1 MTQKKK
7 KKNINLGLLI
17 RVTFFFLLPLTV
29 SAETIEKKYA
39 SFKLLNK
46 TTNKVST
53 KDILVSSKIS
63 WETLNIEVLYCG
75 STPPTEIPEDY
86 VLIDVYDTINNENTN
101 ILGIRLE
108 NRVKNSITTY
118 HLHLLDLNE
127 IQIEIPSTTFDYVIE
142 MESIDFQKICRDM
155 NNLAADTMEIKSIGE
170 QLIFTCTSEF
180 AQQETI
186 LRQSDDGLAY
196 RESSDS
202 IVQGLF
208 RLKKNGMVERAFQL
222 KKIKNKKFTILKKAN
237 SQFSGL

>member
-53 KDILVSSKIS
+53 KHILVSSKIS

-86 VLIDVYDTINNENTN
+86 VLIDVYDTINNENIN
-101 ILGIRLE
+101 IYKGWMISSSPDVTPLE
-108 NRVKNSITTY
+108 NPIY
-118 HLHLLDLNE
+118 DLWLVDCSN
-127 IQIEIPSTTFDYVIE
+127 D
-142 MESIDFQKICRDM
+142 K
-155 NNLAADTMEIKSIGE
+155 
-170 QLIFTCTSEF
+170 TS
-180 AQQETI
+180 
-186 LRQSDDGLAY
+186 
-196 RESSDS
+196 
-202 IVQGLF
+202 
-208 RLKKNGMVERAFQL
+208 
-222 KKIKNKKFTILKKAN
+222 
-237 SQFSGL
+237 

>member
-17 RVTFFFLLPLTV
+17 RVTFFSLLPLTV

-53 KDILVSSKIS
+53 KDVLVSSKIS

-101 ILGIRLE
+101 IYKGWMISSSPDVTPLE
-108 NRVKNSITTY
+108 NPVY
-118 HLHLLDLNE
+118 DLWLVDCSN
-127 IQIEIPSTTFDYVIE
+127 D
-142 MESIDFQKICRDM
+142 K
-155 NNLAADTMEIKSIGE
+155 
-170 QLIFTCTSEF
+170 TS
-180 AQQETI
+180 
-186 LRQSDDGLAY
+186 
-196 RESSDS
+196 
-202 IVQGLF
+202 
-208 RLKKNGMVERAFQL
+208 
-222 KKIKNKKFTILKKAN
+222 
-237 SQFSGL
+237 

>member
-17 RVTFFFLLPLTV
+17 KVTFFFLLPLTV

-46 TTNKVST
+46 TTNKVTT

-101 ILGIRLE
+101 IYKGWMISSSPDVTPLE
-108 NRVKNSITTY
+108 NPIY
-118 HLHLLDLNE
+118 DLWLVDCSN
-127 IQIEIPSTTFDYVIE
+127 D
-142 MESIDFQKICRDM
+142 K
-155 NNLAADTMEIKSIGE
+155 
-170 QLIFTCTSEF
+170 TS
-180 AQQETI
+180 
-186 LRQSDDGLAY
+186 
-196 RESSDS
+196 
-202 IVQGLF
+202 
-208 RLKKNGMVERAFQL
+208 
-222 KKIKNKKFTILKKAN
+222 
-237 SQFSGL
+237 

>member
-17 RVTFFFLLPLTV
+17 RVTFFFVLPLTV

-101 ILGIRLE
+101 IYKGWMISSSPDVTPLE
-108 NRVKNSITTY
+108 NPIY
-118 HLHLLDLNE
+118 DLWLVDCSN
-127 IQIEIPSTTFDYVIE
+127 D
-142 MESIDFQKICRDM
+142 K
-155 NNLAADTMEIKSIGE
+155 
-170 QLIFTCTSEF
+170 TS
-180 AQQETI
+180 
-186 LRQSDDGLAY
+186 
-196 RESSDS
+196 
-202 IVQGLF
+202 
-208 RLKKNGMVERAFQL
+208 
-222 KKIKNKKFTILKKAN
+222 
-237 SQFSGL
+237 

>member
-86 VLIDVYDTINNENTN
+86 VLIDVYDTINNENIN
-101 ILGIRLE
+101 IYKGWMISSSPNVTPLE
-108 NRVKNSITTY
+108 NPIY
-118 HLHLLDLNE
+118 DLWLVDCSN
-127 IQIEIPSTTFDYVIE
+127 D
-142 MESIDFQKICRDM
+142 K
-155 NNLAADTMEIKSIGE
+155 
-170 QLIFTCTSEF
+170 TS
-180 AQQETI
+180 
-186 LRQSDDGLAY
+186 
-196 RESSDS
+196 
-202 IVQGLF
+202 
-208 RLKKNGMVERAFQL
+208 
-222 KKIKNKKFTILKKAN
+222 
-237 SQFSGL
+237 

>member
-17 RVTFFFLLPLTV
+17 KVTFFFLLPLTV

-86 VLIDVYDTINNENTN
+86 VLIDVYDTINNENIN
-101 ILGIRLE
+101 IYKGWMISSSPDVTPLE
-108 NRVKNSITTY
+108 NPIY
-118 HLHLLDLNE
+118 DLWLVDCSN
-127 IQIEIPSTTFDYVIE
+127 D
-142 MESIDFQKICRDM
+142 K
-155 NNLAADTMEIKSIGE
+155 
-170 QLIFTCTSEF
+170 TS
-180 AQQETI
+180 
-186 LRQSDDGLAY
+186 
-196 RESSDS
+196 
-202 IVQGLF
+202 
-208 RLKKNGMVERAFQL
+208 
-222 KKIKNKKFTILKKAN
+222 
-237 SQFSGL
+237 

>member
-101 ILGIRLE
+101 IYKGWMISSSPDVTPLE
-108 NRVKNSITTY
+108 NPIY
-118 HLHLLDLNE
+118 DLWVVDCSN
-127 IQIEIPSTTFDYVIE
+127 D
-142 MESIDFQKICRDM
+142 
-155 NNLAADTMEIKSIGE
+155 
-170 QLIFTCTSEF
+170 
-180 AQQETI
+180 
-186 LRQSDDGLAY
+186 
-196 RESSDS
+196 
-202 IVQGLF
+202 
-208 RLKKNGMVERAFQL
+208 
-222 KKIKNKKFTILKKAN
+222 KA
-237 SQFSGL
+237 S

>member
-17 RVTFFFLLPLTV
+17 RVIFFFLLPLTV

-86 VLIDVYDTINNENTN
+86 VLIDVYDTINNENIN
-101 ILGIRLE
+101 IYNGWMISSSPDVTPLE
-108 NRVKNSITTY
+108 NPIY
-118 HLHLLDLNE
+118 DLWLVDCINDE
-127 IQIEIPSTTFDYVIE
+127 
-142 MESIDFQKICRDM
+142 
-155 NNLAADTMEIKSIGE
+155 
-170 QLIFTCTSEF
+170 TS
-180 AQQETI
+180 
-186 LRQSDDGLAY
+186 
-196 RESSDS
+196 
-202 IVQGLF
+202 
-208 RLKKNGMVERAFQL
+208 
-222 KKIKNKKFTILKKAN
+222 
-237 SQFSGL
+237 

>member
-86 VLIDVYDTINNENTN
+86 VLIDVYDTINNENIN
-101 ILGIRLE
+101 IYKGWMISSSPDVTSLE
-108 NRVKNSITTY
+108 NPIY
-118 HLHLLDLNE
+118 DLWLVNC
-127 IQIEIPSTTFDYVIE
+127 IND
-142 MESIDFQKICRDM
+142 K
-155 NNLAADTMEIKSIGE
+155 
-170 QLIFTCTSEF
+170 TS
-180 AQQETI
+180 
-186 LRQSDDGLAY
+186 
-196 RESSDS
+196 
-202 IVQGLF
+202 
-208 RLKKNGMVERAFQL
+208 
-222 KKIKNKKFTILKKAN
+222 
-237 SQFSGL
+237 

>member
-17 RVTFFFLLPLTV
+17 RVTLFFFLPLTV

-101 ILGIRLE
+101 IYKGWMISSSPDVTPLE
-108 NRVKNSITTY
+108 NPIY
-118 HLHLLDLNE
+118 DLWLVDCSN
-127 IQIEIPSTTFDYVIE
+127 D
-142 MESIDFQKICRDM
+142 K
-155 NNLAADTMEIKSIGE
+155 
-170 QLIFTCTSEF
+170 TS
-180 AQQETI
+180 
-186 LRQSDDGLAY
+186 
-196 RESSDS
+196 
-202 IVQGLF
+202 
-208 RLKKNGMVERAFQL
+208 
-222 KKIKNKKFTILKKAN
+222 
-237 SQFSGL
+237 

>member
-86 VLIDVYDTINNENTN
+86 VLIDVYDTINNENIN
-101 ILGIRLE
+101 IYKGWMISSSPDVTPLE
-108 NRVKNSITTY
+108 NPIYDLWLVDCSNDKTC
-118 HLHLLDLNE
+118 LLYTS
-127 IQIEIPSTTFDYVIE
+127 PSP
-142 MESIDFQKICRDM
+142 RD
-155 NNLAADTMEIKSIGE
+155 K
-170 QLIFTCTSEF
+170 
-180 AQQETI
+180 
-186 LRQSDDGLAY
+186 RQS
-196 RESSDS
+196 RMPSS
-202 IVQGLF
+202 
-208 RLKKNGMVERAFQL
+208 A
-222 KKIKNKKFTILKKAN
+222 
-237 SQFSGL
+237 

>member
-17 RVTFFFLLPLTV
+17 RVTFIFLLPLTI

-86 VLIDVYDTINNENTN
+86 VLIDVYDTINNENIN
-101 ILGIRLE
+101 IYKGWMISSSPDVTPLE
-108 NRVKNSITTY
+108 NPIY
-118 HLHLLDLNE
+118 DLWLVDCSN
-127 IQIEIPSTTFDYVIE
+127 D
-142 MESIDFQKICRDM
+142 K
-155 NNLAADTMEIKSIGE
+155 
-170 QLIFTCTSEF
+170 TS
-180 AQQETI
+180 
-186 LRQSDDGLAY
+186 
-196 RESSDS
+196 
-202 IVQGLF
+202 
-208 RLKKNGMVERAFQL
+208 
-222 KKIKNKKFTILKKAN
+222 
-237 SQFSGL
+237 

>member
-86 VLIDVYDTINNENTN
+86 VLIDVYDNINNENTN
-101 ILGIRLE
+101 IYKGWMISSSPDVTPLE
-108 NRVKNSITTY
+108 NPIY
-118 HLHLLDLNE
+118 DLWLVDCSN
-127 IQIEIPSTTFDYVIE
+127 D
-142 MESIDFQKICRDM
+142 K
-155 NNLAADTMEIKSIGE
+155 
-170 QLIFTCTSEF
+170 TS
-180 AQQETI
+180 
-186 LRQSDDGLAY
+186 
-196 RESSDS
+196 
-202 IVQGLF
+202 
-208 RLKKNGMVERAFQL
+208 
-222 KKIKNKKFTILKKAN
+222 
-237 SQFSGL
+237 

>member
-1 MTQKKK
+1 MIQKKK

-17 RVTFFFLLPLTV
+17 RVTFFSLLPLTV

-101 ILGIRLE
+101 IYKGWMISSSPDVTPLE
-108 NRVKNSITTY
+108 NPIY
-118 HLHLLDLNE
+118 DLWLVDCSN
-127 IQIEIPSTTFDYVIE
+127 D
-142 MESIDFQKICRDM
+142 K
-155 NNLAADTMEIKSIGE
+155 
-170 QLIFTCTSEF
+170 TS
-180 AQQETI
+180 
-186 LRQSDDGLAY
+186 
-196 RESSDS
+196 
-202 IVQGLF
+202 
-208 RLKKNGMVERAFQL
+208 
-222 KKIKNKKFTILKKAN
+222 
-237 SQFSGL
+237 

>member
-86 VLIDVYDTINNENTN
+86 VLIDVYDTINNEDTN
-101 ILGIRLE
+101 IYKGWMISSSPDVTPLE
-108 NRVKNSITTY
+108 NPIY
-118 HLHLLDLNE
+118 DLWLVDCSN
-127 IQIEIPSTTFDYVIE
+127 D
-142 MESIDFQKICRDM
+142 K
-155 NNLAADTMEIKSIGE
+155 
-170 QLIFTCTSEF
+170 TS
-180 AQQETI
+180 
-186 LRQSDDGLAY
+186 
-196 RESSDS
+196 
-202 IVQGLF
+202 
-208 RLKKNGMVERAFQL
+208 
-222 KKIKNKKFTILKKAN
+222 
-237 SQFSGL
+237 

>member
-7 KKNINLGLLI
+7 EKNINLGLLI

-86 VLIDVYDTINNENTN
+86 VLIDVYDTINNENIN
-101 ILGIRLE
+101 IYKGWMISSSPDVTPLE
-108 NRVKNSITTY
+108 NPIY
-118 HLHLLDLNE
+118 DLWLVDCSN
-127 IQIEIPSTTFDYVIE
+127 D
-142 MESIDFQKICRDM
+142 K
-155 NNLAADTMEIKSIGE
+155 
-170 QLIFTCTSEF
+170 TS
-180 AQQETI
+180 
-186 LRQSDDGLAY
+186 
-196 RESSDS
+196 
-202 IVQGLF
+202 
-208 RLKKNGMVERAFQL
+208 
-222 KKIKNKKFTILKKAN
+222 
-237 SQFSGL
+237 

>member
-17 RVTFFFLLPLTV
+17 RVTIFFLLPLTV

-86 VLIDVYDTINNENTN
+86 VLIDVYDTINNENSN
-101 ILGIRLE
+101 IYKGWMISSSPDVTPLE
-108 NRVKNSITTY
+108 NPIY
-118 HLHLLDLNE
+118 DLWLVNC
-127 IQIEIPSTTFDYVIE
+127 SND
-142 MESIDFQKICRDM
+142 K
-155 NNLAADTMEIKSIGE
+155 
-170 QLIFTCTSEF
+170 TS
-180 AQQETI
+180 
-186 LRQSDDGLAY
+186 
-196 RESSDS
+196 
-202 IVQGLF
+202 
-208 RLKKNGMVERAFQL
+208 
-222 KKIKNKKFTILKKAN
+222 
-237 SQFSGL
+237 

>member
-86 VLIDVYDTINNENTN
+86 VLIDVHDTINNENIN
-101 ILGIRLE
+101 IYKGWMISSSPDVTPLE
-108 NRVKNSITTY
+108 NPIY
-118 HLHLLDLNE
+118 DLWLVDCSN
-127 IQIEIPSTTFDYVIE
+127 D
-142 MESIDFQKICRDM
+142 K
-155 NNLAADTMEIKSIGE
+155 
-170 QLIFTCTSEF
+170 TS
-180 AQQETI
+180 
-186 LRQSDDGLAY
+186 
-196 RESSDS
+196 
-202 IVQGLF
+202 
-208 RLKKNGMVERAFQL
+208 
-222 KKIKNKKFTILKKAN
+222 
-237 SQFSGL
+237 

>member
-17 RVTFFFLLPLTV
+17 RVTFFFLLPLNA
-29 SAETIEKKYA
+29 SAEIIEKKYA

-101 ILGIRLE
+101 IYKGWMISSSPDVTPLE
-108 NRVKNSITTY
+108 NPIY
-118 HLHLLDLNE
+118 DLWLVDCSN
-127 IQIEIPSTTFDYVIE
+127 D
-142 MESIDFQKICRDM
+142 K
-155 NNLAADTMEIKSIGE
+155 
-170 QLIFTCTSEF
+170 TS
-180 AQQETI
+180 
-186 LRQSDDGLAY
+186 
-196 RESSDS
+196 
-202 IVQGLF
+202 
-208 RLKKNGMVERAFQL
+208 
-222 KKIKNKKFTILKKAN
+222 
-237 SQFSGL
+237 

>member
-17 RVTFFFLLPLTV
+17 RVTFFFLLPLTL

-101 ILGIRLE
+101 IYKGWMISSSPDVTPLE
-108 NRVKNSITTY
+108 NPIY
-118 HLHLLDLNE
+118 DLWLVDCSN
-127 IQIEIPSTTFDYVIE
+127 D
-142 MESIDFQKICRDM
+142 K
-155 NNLAADTMEIKSIGE
+155 
-170 QLIFTCTSEF
+170 TS
-180 AQQETI
+180 
-186 LRQSDDGLAY
+186 
-196 RESSDS
+196 
-202 IVQGLF
+202 
-208 RLKKNGMVERAFQL
+208 
-222 KKIKNKKFTILKKAN
+222 
-237 SQFSGL
+237 

>member
-17 RVTFFFLLPLTV
+17 RVTIFFLLPLTV
-29 SAETIEKKYA
+29 SAETIKKKYA

-101 ILGIRLE
+101 IYKGWMISSSPDVTPLE
-108 NRVKNSITTY
+108 NPIY
-118 HLHLLDLNE
+118 DLWLVDCSN
-127 IQIEIPSTTFDYVIE
+127 D
-142 MESIDFQKICRDM
+142 K
-155 NNLAADTMEIKSIGE
+155 
-170 QLIFTCTSEF
+170 TS
-180 AQQETI
+180 
-186 LRQSDDGLAY
+186 
-196 RESSDS
+196 
-202 IVQGLF
+202 
-208 RLKKNGMVERAFQL
+208 
-222 KKIKNKKFTILKKAN
+222 
-237 SQFSGL
+237 